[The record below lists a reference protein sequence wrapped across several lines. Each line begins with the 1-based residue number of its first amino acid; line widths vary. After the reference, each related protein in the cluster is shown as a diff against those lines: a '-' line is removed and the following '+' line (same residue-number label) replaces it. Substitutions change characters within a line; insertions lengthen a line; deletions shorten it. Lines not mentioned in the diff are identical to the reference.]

1 MDLVAALGGSGEVAA
16 IKDALVNGFRAAMPK
31 GVETYYGVP
40 NTMHYPCIC
49 VGEVEITPAQTMGNQ
64 SGPGMESMVVTVSV
78 FTSANEDESGQ
89 RLLDA
94 MLARKGKLRQAIW
107 DMRGLPGQAALGGA
121 ADDIHLFNISG
132 YGMIVIGDNS
142 TAYGANLSIR
152 VIVS

>member
-1 MDLVAALGGSGEVAA
+1 MDLLAALGGPGEVAA
-16 IKDALVNGFRAAMPK
+16 VKDALVTGFRTAMPK

-49 VGEVEITPAQTMGNQ
+49 VGEVQISPAGTMGNDV
-64 SGPGMESMVVTVSV
+64 GPGMETMVVTVSV
-78 FTSANEDESGQ
+78 FTGAQEDESGQ

-94 MLARKGKLRQAIW
+94 LLARNGKLRKAVW
-107 DMRGLPGQAALGGA
+107 TMRGLPGQAALGGA
-121 ADDIHLFNISG
+121 ADDLHLFDISG